1 MLDKYG
7 RSLTER
13 LSRARLESRDISE
26 LIGLCKGVLADGVV
40 SYQEAFCILQWLE
53 EHPIVVD
60 AWPASV
66 LYQSLDNMLEDGSLD
81 SDEEKALLDLLV
93 GITGVPVRVEVAEV
107 TEDSFVLDS
116 MERTLNTSATLPV
129 HEPELGLIF
138 QDKNFVMTGKFV
150 FGLRR
155 ECEAAVRERGGNT
168 QKGVTK
174 ATNYLVVG
182 EIGSAEWA
190 HSSFGRKIE
199 KAVYMR
205 EAGHDTYIVREQVW
219 VDQLK

>member
-1 MLDKYG
+1 MLDKFG

-26 LIGLCKGVLADGVV
+26 LIGLCKGVLADAVIN
-40 SYQEAFCILQWLE
+40 YQEAFFILQWLE

-60 AWPASV
+60 IWPANV
-66 LYQSLDNMLEDGSLD
+66 LYQSLDNMLEDGVLD
-81 SDEEKALLDLLV
+81 SDEEKDLLDLLL
-93 GITGVPVRVEVAEV
+93 GITGVPVRVELAEV
-107 TEDSFVLDS
+107 TEDGVVLDS

-129 HEPELGLIF
+129 HEPESGLIF

-150 FGLRR
+150 FGPRG
-155 ECEAAVRERGGNT
+155 ECEAAVRERGGST

-174 ATNYLVVG
+174 TTNYLVVG
-182 EIGSAEWA
+182 EIGSADWA

-205 EAGHDTYIVREQVW
+205 DEGHDIYIVREQVW
-219 VDQLK
+219 ADQLK

>member
-13 LSRARLESRDISE
+13 LGRARLESRDISE
-26 LIGLCKGVLADGVV
+26 LIGLCKGVLADAVV
-40 SYQEAFCILQWLE
+40 SYPEAFFILQWLE
-53 EHPIVVD
+53 EHPIIVD

-66 LYQSLDNMLEDGSLD
+66 LYQSLDNMLEDGVLD
-81 SDEEKALLDLLV
+81 SDEEKELLDLLV
-93 GITGVPVRVEVAEV
+93 GITGVPIRVEVTEV
-107 TEDSFVLDS
+107 TGGGVVLDS
-116 MERTLNTSATLPV
+116 MERTLNTSTTLPV
-129 HEPELGLIF
+129 CEPESGLIF
-138 QDKNFVMTGKFV
+138 QDRNFVMTGKFV
-150 FGLRR
+150 FGPRK

-182 EIGSAEWA
+182 EVGSAEWA

-205 EAGHDTYIVREQVW
+205 EAGHDIYIVREQVW
-219 VDQLK
+219 KDQLE

>member
-1 MLDKYG
+1 MDKYG

-13 LSRARLESRDISE
+13 LGRARLESRDISE
-26 LIGLCKGVLADGVV
+26 LIGICKGVLADGVI
-40 SYQEAFCILQWLE
+40 SYTEALFILEWLE
-53 EHPIVVD
+53 EHRIITDV
-60 AWPASV
+60 WPAGI
-66 LYQSLDNMLEDGSLD
+66 LYQSLDNMLEDGVLD
-81 SDEEKALLDLLV
+81 NDEEKDLLGLLV
-93 GITGVPVRVEVAEV
+93 EITGIPIRVEVAEV
-107 TEDSFVLDS
+107 TEDGVVLDS
-116 MERTLNTSATLPV
+116 MERTLNTPTMLPV
-129 HEPELGLIF
+129 HEPESGLIF

-150 FGLRR
+150 FGARGK
-155 ECEAAVRERGGNT
+155 CEAAVRERGGNT

-205 EAGHDTYIVREQVW
+205 EAGHDIYIVREQVW